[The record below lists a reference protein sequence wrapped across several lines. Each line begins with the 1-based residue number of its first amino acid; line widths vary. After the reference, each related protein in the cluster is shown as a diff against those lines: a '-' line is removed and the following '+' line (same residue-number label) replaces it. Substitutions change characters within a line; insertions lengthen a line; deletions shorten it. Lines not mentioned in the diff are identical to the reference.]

1 MRKLIDP
8 ADLMRRDLQAGLLK
22 GIKDRQT
29 ARTEETKEHPDPE
42 CAIRANPKQPGSLY
56 IEGGRGDNGHADE
69 LRGFGIAISAHRGPR
84 QVLPD
89 TTRHE
94 AAP

>member
-29 ARTEETKEHPDPE
+29 ARTEETRNIPILMCDQGK
-42 CAIRANPKQPGSLY
+42 PKTAGKPL
-56 IEGGRGDNGHADE
+56 H
-69 LRGFGIAISAHRGPR
+69 
-84 QVLPD
+84 
-89 TTRHE
+89 
-94 AAP
+94 